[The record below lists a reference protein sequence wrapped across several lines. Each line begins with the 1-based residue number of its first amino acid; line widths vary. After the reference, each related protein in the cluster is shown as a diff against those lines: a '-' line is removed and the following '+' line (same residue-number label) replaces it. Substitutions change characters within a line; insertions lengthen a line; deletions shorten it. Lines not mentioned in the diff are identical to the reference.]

1 MREAVHLKHWNFW
14 TRAYNLL
21 IGTVLVRVDQT
32 TDFGTLTISSRG
44 VGFVRV

>member
-1 MREAVHLKHWNFW
+1 MREAVHLTDLNFW
-14 TRAYNLL
+14 TRAYNL
-21 IGTVLVRVDQT
+21 IGTVLALVDQT

>member
-1 MREAVHLKHWNFW
+1 MREAVHLKDFSFW
-14 TRAYNLL
+14 TRAYNL

>member
-1 MREAVHLKHWNFW
+1 MREAVHLKDLNFW
-14 TRAYNLL
+14 ARAYNL
-21 IGTVLVRVDQT
+21 IGTVLVLVDQT

>member
-1 MREAVHLKHWNFW
+1 MREAVHRKDLNFW
-14 TRAYNLL
+14 TRAYNL
-21 IGTVLVRVDQT
+21 IGTVLVLVDQT

>member
-1 MREAVHLKHWNFW
+1 MKEAVHLKHWNFW

-21 IGTVLVRVDQT
+21 IGTLPVRVDQT

>member
-1 MREAVHLKHWNFW
+1 MKEAVHLKDLKFW
-14 TRAYNLL
+14 TRAYNL
-21 IGTVLVRVDQT
+21 IGTVLALVDQT